1 MTEMKSYDNRYPV
14 NSFRLCI
21 DGVNGDVYGE
31 IHSPV
36 KREPIPFY
44 GTWDVLLKMDELF
57 DRIGYPQAF
66 QMRRTFGIQKIENLY
81 KGIPEPVLNSRQV
94 RRFKGKIG
102 TYDIRVDS
110 RRDSSWQGVV
120 LNIDHDLVG
129 SFQGDMD
136 LVALFDNMK

>member
-1 MTEMKSYDNRYPV
+1 MTSDETRYPA

-21 DGVNGDVYGE
+21 DGIDNDIYGE

-36 KREPIPFY
+36 KREPIPFF
-44 GTWDVLLKMDELF
+44 GTGDVLLKMDKLF
-57 DRIGYPQAF
+57 DMLGYPQAF
-66 QMRRTFGIQKIENLY
+66 QRRRSFGIQKKEKSY
-81 KGIPEPVLNSRQV
+81 KGIPEPVLTGGELRH
-94 RRFKGKIG
+94 FKGKLC

-120 LNIDHDLVG
+120 LNDDHELIG

-136 LVALFDNMK
+136 LVALLDNMK